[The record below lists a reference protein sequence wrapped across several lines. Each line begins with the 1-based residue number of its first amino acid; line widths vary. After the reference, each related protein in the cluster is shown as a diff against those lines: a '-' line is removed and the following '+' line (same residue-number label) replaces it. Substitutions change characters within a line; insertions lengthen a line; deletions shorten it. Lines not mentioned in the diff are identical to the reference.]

1 MQRPLVIIKRLS
13 SDDVWEDYVPGML
26 SGYLTLP
33 QDYTIKGYLQTKILL
48 GQPVCVKHIVE
59 GETLLKGKFVTSPV
73 TQIFNGGFRTINSV
87 YSIQY
92 LK

>member
-1 MQRPLVIIKRLS
+1 MQRPLVLIKRLS
-13 SDDVWEDYVPGML
+13 SDDAWEDYVPGML

-33 QDYTIKGYLQTKILL
+33 VDYAIKGYLQCKVLL
-48 GQPVCVKHIVE
+48 GQPVCVKHITE
-59 GETLLKGKFVTSPV
+59 GDTLLKGKFVTSPV
-73 TQIFNGGFRTINSV
+73 VEIFDGGFRTINSV